1 MVTATNYP
9 DALETLRGLARPLT
23 ASDLESLPDDGNRYE
38 LIGGQLF
45 VSPSPNTAHQRISM
59 KLGSALSAFLMVTT
73 SGEAFAAPMD
83 VHLSARD
90 VVQPDLLVVLNERA
104 DIVQQHGIVGA
115 PDLVIEI
122 VSPSSTRM
130 DYLRKSKLYEHYGV
144 REYWIVDPIEEMVSI
159 QRLEDGV
166 YVLLDGFG
174 RDDTLRSP
182 LLEGFE
188 LDLAL
193 IFPERPAA
201 GDVHGEESQS
211 TDDNQ

>member
-45 VSPSPNTAHQRISM
+45 VSPSPNTAHQ
-59 KLGSALSAFLMVTT
+59 ALSFELAGALYAFLKET
-73 SGEAFAAPMD
+73 GLGRGFAAPID

-188 LDLAL
+188 LDLTL
-193 IFPERPAA
+193 IFPETPAA

>member
-1 MVTATNYP
+1 LCYTDQLSAMWLHLVFLAQCYTAHLYLDSFPT
-9 DALETLRGLARPLT
+9 RRS
-23 ASDLESLPDDGNRYE
+23 SDL
-38 LIGGQLF
+38 
-45 VSPSPNTAHQRISM
+45 
-59 KLGSALSAFLMVTT
+59 
-73 SGEAFAAPMD
+73 
-83 VHLSARD
+83 
-90 VVQPDLLVVLNERA
+90 
-104 DIVQQHGIVGA
+104 
-115 PDLVIEI
+115 
-122 VSPSSTRM
+122 
-130 DYLRKSKLYEHYGV
+130 KSKLYEHYGV

-193 IFPERPAA
+193 IFPETPAA
-201 GDVHGEESQS
+201 GDVHGEEFQS